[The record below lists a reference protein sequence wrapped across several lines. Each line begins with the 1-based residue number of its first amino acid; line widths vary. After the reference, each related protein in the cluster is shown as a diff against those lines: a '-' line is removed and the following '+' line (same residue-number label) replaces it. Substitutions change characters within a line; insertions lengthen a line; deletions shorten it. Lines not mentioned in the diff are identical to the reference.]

1 MLKMKKILVVFFSL
15 FLFVGARAAQVANVE
30 YVHNLISHVW
40 GVDVPYNANLKSVK
54 SVANME
60 YLLTAVDVANGLL
73 NKGDKTDY
81 RNSEYATRV
90 AVDTV
95 AVNGIVEKLI
105 KPQTKHEFTLTTIP
119 DTDSFQFVIGAAG
132 EFTIDWG
139 DGDVETIVKN
149 NTTDITYS
157 HEYLVPGV
165 YKIGI
170 SGQATAYDNVS
181 AAISFEYNSNIVSID
196 GSLGAVFGTLGN
208 GWNRSS
214 QPSFYAS
221 FADCKNLKT
230 ISETMFDGVY
240 GQPRSNMFYA
250 TFDGCS
256 ELQAIPE
263 DLFVGLEGA
272 LTEGLFYSTFRNCT
286 SLKSIPYNL
295 FGNLSGSL
303 QYRTFVNMFRGC
315 KNLSGISAKI
325 LSEDKM
331 FLQFLYYRWTNGAPD
346 TVGDMYYGCTGL
358 QDYADI
364 PTVWK

>member
-90 AVDTV
+90 AVDV
-95 AVNGIVEKLI
+95 DAVNDAVENLI
-105 KPQTKHEFTLTTIP
+105 KKPDGWTFYLYTTS
-119 DTDSFQFVIGAAG
+119 DTSSFSMKISAAG
-132 EFTIDWG
+132 SYMINWG
-139 DGDVETIVKN
+139 DGTAVKFLEKTNTELETISYNYV
-149 NTTDITYS
+149 TAGSY
-157 HEYLVPGV
+157 V
-165 YKIGI
+165 I
-170 SGQATAYDNVS
+170 SVSGRATAYNTDEKVP
-181 AAISFEYNSNIVSID
+181 AISFEYNNNIAAVD
-196 GSLGAVFGTLGN
+196 GDFGMVFGTLEN
-208 GWNRSS
+208 GA
-214 QPSFYAS
+214 QPNFYAA
-221 FADCKNLKT
+221 FADCKNLKS
-230 ISETMFDGVY
+230 ISDTMFDGVY
-240 GQPRSNMFYA
+240 GQPRNNMFYA

-263 DLFVGLEGA
+263 NLFVGLEGV

-331 FLQFLYYRWTNGAPD
+331 FLQFLYYRWTNGTHD

-364 PTVWK
+364 PNVWK